1 MSERTPTHQT
11 SAKSA
16 APRWIGPSVAVI
28 ILAAGGWYLLKPAPA
43 PVPVLVAETPVTTPA
58 AVTPIAEPVDV
69 LSAAQEPDDDIS
81 AQAADA
87 GVDPTLLPAE
97 QEVAAAEPLP
107 TLDESDVVVKQK
119 LLALPWKAGLSSLF
133 VSEELI
139 RRFVV
144 QIDNIAQGRLVPEQA
159 VFKGLTVDFKAKQNG
174 QQYQLDIAN
183 YQRYQRYLDLLESA
197 PKAEVVALFNQLY
210 PLMQQ
215 AYLELGYP
223 EAQFR
228 DRVQQAITLLLAAPE
243 IADGPMLMLDSV
255 QYTFADGEIEQLSM
269 AHKQMVRLGLKNQ
282 QRLKMLLV
290 AYQPLL
296 AKK

>member
-1 MSERTPTHQT
+1 MSDRRPTQSSAATT
-11 SAKSA
+11 SAPK
-16 APRWIGPSVAVI
+16 WIGPVAVV
-28 ILAAGGWYLLKPAPA
+28 ILGAGAWYLLKPE
-43 PVPVLVAETPVTTPA
+43 PVPVVVPEPVATVPAVVTPVPEPA
-58 AVTPIAEPVDV
+58 DV
-69 LSAAQEPDDDIS
+69 LSAAQEPEDDIS

-97 QEVAAAEPLP
+97 QEVVATEPLP
-107 TLDESDVVVKQK
+107 SLDDSDLLVKQK

-133 VSEELI
+133 ISEEMI

-144 QIDNIAQGRLVPEQA
+144 QVDNIAQGRLVPEQA
-159 VFKGLTVDFKAKQNG
+159 LFKGLTQDFKAKKNG
-174 QQYQLDIAN
+174 QQYQLDVAN

-197 PKAEVVALFNQLY
+197 PKAEVAALFRELY

-223 EAQFR
+223 DAQFS
-228 DRVQQAITLLLAAPE
+228 DRLQQAIQLLLSAPE
-243 IADGPMLMLDSV
+243 IADGPLLVLDSV
-255 QYTFADGEIEQLSM
+255 QYSFADGEIEQLSM

-282 QRLKMLLV
+282 QRFKLLLA

-296 AKK
+296 VKK

>member
-16 APRWIGPSVAVI
+16 APRWIGPAVAVI
-28 ILAAGGWYLLKPAPA
+28 ILAAGGWYLLKPTPA
-43 PVPVLVAETPVTTPA
+43 PVLVAETPVTTPA

-69 LSAAQEPDDDIS
+69 LSAAQEPADDIS

-87 GVDPTLLPAE
+87 GVDPTLCPAE

-119 LLALPWKAGLSSLF
+119 LLALPWKAGLASLF

-243 IADGPMLMLDSV
+243 IADGPMLVLDSV

-282 QRLKMLLV
+282 QRFKMLLV

>member
-11 SAKSA
+11 TSTSTSK
-16 APRWIGPSVAVI
+16 RWIGPTVAVML
-28 ILAAGGWYLLKPAPA
+28 LAAGGWYLLKPEPA
-43 PVPVLVAETPVTTPA
+43 PVVTPETTATEPAVVTPVAEPA
-58 AVTPIAEPVDV
+58 DV
-69 LSAAQEPDDDIS
+69 LSEAQEPEDEIS

-87 GVDPTLLPAE
+87 GVDGTLLPGE
-97 QEVAAAEPLP
+97 QEVVATEPLP

-133 VSEELI
+133 VSEEMV

-159 VFKGLTVDFKAKQNG
+159 LFKGLTQDFKATPNS
-174 QQYQLDIAN
+174 QQYQLDVAN
-183 YQRYQRYLDLLESA
+183 YQRYQRYLELLESA

-223 EAQFR
+223 DAQFR
-228 DRVQQAITLLLAAPE
+228 DRVQQAIQQLLAAPE
-243 IADGPMLMLDSV
+243 IADGPMLALESV
-255 QYTFADGEIEQLSM
+255 QYTFADAEIEQLSM

-282 QRLKMLLV
+282 QRLKLLLV

>member
-1 MSERTPTHQT
+1 MSDRRPTQSSAATT
-11 SAKSA
+11 SAPK
-16 APRWIGPSVAVI
+16 WIGPAVAVV
-28 ILAAGGWYLLKPAPA
+28 ILGAGAWYLLKPE
-43 PVPVLVAETPVTTPA
+43 PVPVVVPEPVATVPAVVTPVPEPA
-58 AVTPIAEPVDV
+58 DV
-69 LSAAQEPDDDIS
+69 LSAAQEPEDDIS

-97 QEVAAAEPLP
+97 QEVVATEPLP
-107 TLDESDVVVKQK
+107 SLDDSDLLVKQK

-133 VSEELI
+133 ISEEMI

-144 QIDNIAQGRLVPEQA
+144 QVDNIAQGRLVPEQA
-159 VFKGLTVDFKAKQNG
+159 LFKGLTQDFKAKKNG
-174 QQYQLDIAN
+174 QQYQLDVAN

-197 PKAEVVALFNQLY
+197 PKAEVAALFRELY

-223 EAQFR
+223 ESQFS
-228 DRVQQAITLLLAAPE
+228 DRLQQAIQLLLAAPE
-243 IADGPMLMLDSV
+243 IADGPLLVLDSV
-255 QYTFADGEIEQLSM
+255 QYSFADGEIEQLSM

-282 QRLKMLLV
+282 QRFKLLLA

-296 AKK
+296 VKK

>member
-1 MSERTPTHQT
+1 MSDRTSTHQST
-11 SAKSA
+11 AGSS
-16 APRWIGPSVAVI
+16 PQRWIGPTVAVI
-28 ILAAGGWYLLKPAPA
+28 ILAAGAWYLLKPEPA
-43 PVPVLVAETPVTTPA
+43 PVVVPETTATVPAAETPVTEPA
-58 AVTPIAEPVDV
+58 DV
-69 LSAAQEPDDDIS
+69 LSAAQEPEDVLS

-97 QEVAAAEPLP
+97 QEVVATEPLP
-107 TLDESDVVVKQK
+107 TLDESDVLIKQK
-119 LLALPWKAGLSSLF
+119 LLALPWKAGLASLF
-133 VSEELI
+133 VSEEMI

-144 QIDNIAQGRLVPEQA
+144 QVDNIAQGRLVPEQSL
-159 VFKGLTVDFKAKQNG
+159 FKGLTQDFKAKQSG

-197 PKAEVVALFNQLY
+197 PKAEVVGLFNQIY

-243 IADGPMLMLDSV
+243 IADGPMLTLDSV
-255 QYTFADGEIEQLSM
+255 QYSFADAEIEQLPM
-269 AHKQMVRLGLKNQ
+269 AHKQMVRLGLQNQ
-282 QRLKMLLV
+282 QRLKLLLV

>member
-1 MSERTPTHQT
+1 MSDRTPTRQSAAT
-11 SAKSA
+11 SAS
-16 APRWIGPSVAVI
+16 PRWIGPAIAVV
-28 ILAAGGWYLLKPAPA
+28 ILAAGGWYLLKPEPA
-43 PVPVLVAETPVTTPA
+43 PVVAPEPAATLPAVTTPVTEPA
-58 AVTPIAEPVDV
+58 DV
-69 LSAAQEPDDDIS
+69 LSAAQEPEDHIS

-87 GVDPTLLPAE
+87 GIDSTALPAE
-97 QEVAAAEPLP
+97 QEVAATEPLP
-107 TLDESDVVVKQK
+107 ALDDSDSLVKQK

-133 VSEELI
+133 VSEEMI

-159 VFKGLTVDFKAKQNG
+159 LFQGLTQDFKAKKNG

-197 PKAEVVALFNQLY
+197 PQAEVVALFNQLY

-228 DRVQQAITLLLAAPE
+228 DRVQQALKLLLAAPE
-243 IADGPMLMLDSV
+243 IADGPMLTLDSV

-282 QRLKMLLV
+282 QRLKLLLA

>member
-11 SAKSA
+11 QAKA
-16 APRWIGPSVAVI
+16 NGQRWIGPAVAVI
-28 ILAAGGWYLLKPAPA
+28 ILAAGGWYLLKPAAPA
-43 PVPVLVAETPVTTPA
+43 PVVPVATPVTTPA
-58 AVTPIAEPVDV
+58 ATPVAEPADV
-69 LSAAQEPDDDIS
+69 LSATQEPEDELS

-97 QEVAAAEPLP
+97 QEVAATEPLP
-107 TLDESDVVVKQK
+107 ALDESDVVVKQK

-133 VSEELI
+133 VSEELV

-159 VFKGLTVDFKAKQNG
+159 LFKGLTQDFKAKQNG
-174 QQYQLDIAN
+174 QQYQLDVAN

-197 PKAEVVALFNQLY
+197 PKAEVAALFNQLY

-243 IADGPMLMLDSV
+243 IADGPMLVLDSV

-282 QRLKMLLV
+282 QRLKLLLV

>member
-11 SAKSA
+11 QANTSV
-16 APRWIGPSVAVI
+16 PRWIGPAVAVV

-43 PVPVLVAETPVTTPA
+43 PVVAETPATIPTATTP
-58 AVTPIAEPVDV
+58 VTEPADI
-69 LSAAQEPDDDIS
+69 LSTAQEPEDEIS

-87 GVDPTLLPAE
+87 GVDTTALPAE
-97 QEVAAAEPLP
+97 QEVAATEPLP
-107 TLDESDVVVKQK
+107 LLDESDPLVLQK
-119 LLALPWKAGLSSLF
+119 LQALPWKAGLSSLF
-133 VSEELI
+133 VSEEMV

-159 VFKGLTVDFKAKQNG
+159 LFKGIGQDFKAQKIG

-210 PLMQQ
+210 PLLQQ

-228 DRVQQAITLLLAAPE
+228 DRVQQAIQQLLSAPE
-243 IADGPMLMLDSV
+243 IADGPMLALDSV

-282 QRLKMLLV
+282 QRLKLLLV